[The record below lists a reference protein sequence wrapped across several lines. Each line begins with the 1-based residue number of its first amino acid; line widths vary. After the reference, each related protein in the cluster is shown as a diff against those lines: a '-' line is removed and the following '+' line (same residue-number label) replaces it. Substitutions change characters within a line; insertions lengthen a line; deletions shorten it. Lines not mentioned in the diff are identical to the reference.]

1 MYIKK
6 ILLVIVLMTLVVG
19 GIFSYSVYNRIFE
32 SNTAFAEEKIE
43 VFIPSD
49 ATFKEVLQILKPHL
63 KDIQS
68 FSWLASKKGYS
79 KRVKA
84 GRYILKKGS
93 NNDQMINVLRSQN
106 QAIKVSFNNQERIE
120 NLAGRIAQ
128 QIESDSLSLLKA
140 FTNPQ
145 FLKEKGF
152 SNETALSMYIPNSYQ
167 VYWNTSA
174 EAFRDKMFKEY
185 ERFWNSSRTQKA
197 KEIGLTPIQ
206 VSTLAAIVHKETV
219 KSDERPKVAGVYM
232 NRLNKNM
239 KLDADPTVI
248 YAVKK
253 YSKNWNQVIKR
264 VLNKDLEVNSPYNTY
279 KVNGL
284 PPGPIMMPDI
294 SAIDAVL
301 NYQKHD
307 YLFFVAST
315 QNFGYHKF
323 AKTLAQH
330 NQNSRAYHQWVN
342 KNKIYR

>member
-1 MYIKK
+1 
-6 ILLVIVLMTLVVG
+6 
-19 GIFSYSVYNRIFE
+19 
-32 SNTAFAEEKIE
+32 
-43 VFIPSD
+43 
-49 ATFKEVLQILKPHL
+49 
-63 KDIQS
+63 
-68 FSWLASKKGYS
+68 
-79 KRVKA
+79 
-84 GRYILKKGS
+84 
-93 NNDQMINVLRSQN
+93 
-106 QAIKVSFNNQERIE
+106 
-120 NLAGRIAQ
+120 
-128 QIESDSLSLLKA
+128 
-140 FTNPQ
+140 
-145 FLKEKGF
+145 
-152 SNETALSMYIPNSYQ
+152 MYIPNSYQ

>member
-49 ATFKEVLQILKPHL
+49 ATFKQVLQILKPSL

-79 KRVKA
+79 KRVKP

-93 NNDQMINVLRSQN
+93 NNDQMINILRSQN

-140 FTNPQ
+140 FTDPQ
-145 FLKEKGF
+145 FLKLKGF
-152 SNETALSMYIPNSYQ
+152 NSETALSMYIPNSYQ

-185 ERFWNSSRTQKA
+185 ERFWNSSRKQKA
-197 KEIGLTPIQ
+197 KEIGLSPIQ

-232 NRLNKNM
+232 NRLNKKM

-253 YSKNWNQVIKR
+253 YSENWNQVIKR